1 MKKKTFKAELL
12 SGHQEDAVEVPFDP
26 TATWGVAPAKLWR
39 GRKGHRVLATIN
51 GVPFET
57 FIVPRQ
63 QKSFLLVDDD
73 IKDEG
78 GFAVGDVVSVSVAPV
93 NRAKD

>member
-1 MKKKTFKAELL
+1 MKAQKFKAELL

-51 GVPFET
+51 GVSFET

-63 QKSFLLVDDD
+63 QKCFMLVDDD
-73 IKDEG
+73 IKREG
-78 GFAVGDVVSVSVAPV
+78 QFAVGDIVSVSVAPV
-93 NRAKD
+93 GQ